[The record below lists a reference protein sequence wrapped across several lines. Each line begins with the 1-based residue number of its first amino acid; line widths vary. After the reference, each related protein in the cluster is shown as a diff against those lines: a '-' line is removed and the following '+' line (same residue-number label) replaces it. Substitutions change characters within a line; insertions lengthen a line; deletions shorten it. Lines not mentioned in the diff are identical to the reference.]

1 MWNREQFGNIQQKLK
16 RAEQKLS
23 ELGKKEED
31 RDLTEE
37 EIKLRKELQEE
48 VWVAAH
54 SKESIIRQK
63 TRIKWL
69 KEGDCNS
76 RFYHM
81 TVNWKQR
88 KNMLRGIFIGGCWV
102 EEPNRVREEVK

>member
-69 KEGDCNS
+69 KEG
-76 RFYHM
+76 
-81 TVNWKQR
+81 
-88 KNMLRGIFIGGCWV
+88 G
-102 EEPNRVREEVK
+102 